1 GIEIIPSFDTPGH
14 VEHIL
19 KTYPKFGQIDIHVN
33 HSQVAL
39 DITNPQAISFVK
51 MMLDEIMDIFQES
64 THIHIGDDEYM
75 EFDRD
80 PFVSDVMPY
89 LNQYAKE
96 HLGEGYTWK
105 DVVANYIH
113 EIAKHVYQK
122 GFKPRIWN

>member
-1 GIEIIPSFDTPGH
+1 
-14 VEHIL
+14 
-19 KTYPKFGQIDIHVN
+19 
-33 HSQVAL
+33 
-39 DITNPQAISFVK
+39 

-64 THIHIGDDEYM
+64 THIHIGADEYM

-105 DVVANYIH
+105 DVVANYIN

-122 GFKPRIWN
+122 GFKPRIWNDGIYYGEKDSETSPQKNKDS